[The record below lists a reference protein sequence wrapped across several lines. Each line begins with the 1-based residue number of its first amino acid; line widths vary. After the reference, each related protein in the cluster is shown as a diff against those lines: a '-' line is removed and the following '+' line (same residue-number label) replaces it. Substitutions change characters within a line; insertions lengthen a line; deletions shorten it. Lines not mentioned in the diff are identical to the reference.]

1 MNLIARNLGASLAL
15 ALALGA
21 CTEAGQPLAEAAPA
35 PVAVFSADV
44 LAKIDEYQVL
54 AGQVST
60 DLAADGTSDHA
71 QPKLERLMVLA
82 EDITPAFIARHPNC
96 KAYLEASLRIR
107 GQWATLDP
115 DAIERDYHDDEALP
129 KEGTSPACYHMKDLI
144 VHPATAAALL
154 SAESPELAKAK
165 REIDEVLAHVG
176 VVRGG

>member
-1 MNLIARNLGASLAL
+1 MNHLARNLATSLAL
-15 ALALGA
+15 ALALAA
-21 CTEAGQPLAEAAPA
+21 CTESGQPVAEAAPA
-35 PVAVFSADV
+35 PAPVFSADV
-44 LAKIDEYQVL
+44 LAMIDEYQAVAAQL
-54 AGQVST
+54 ST
-60 DLAADGTSDHA
+60 DLSAEGASGQA
-71 QPKLERLMVLA
+71 QPRLERLMVLA

-115 DAIERDYHDDEALP
+115 EAIERDYHDDQALP
-129 KEGTSPACYHMKDLI
+129 TEGTSPACYHMKDLI

-154 SAESPELAKAK
+154 ATDTPDLAKAK